1 MATPRTLAHSSA
13 KPHAV
18 IINAALHHLSI
29 SDARSP
35 HAGAAA
41 PTPTTNKAL
50 LKIGSEDKAT
60 AKKLG
65 EGGDNKAGLHLD
77 PHARAMAKN
86 GGRTPDLKRLTTR
99 YGIGVHR
106 ATADGGWTKLD

>member
-18 IINAALHHLSI
+18 IIGAALHQLST
-29 SDARSP
+29 SARSP

-41 PTPTTNKAL
+41 PTLATNEAL
-50 LKIGSEDKAT
+50 LKIGNEGKAT

-65 EGGDNKAGLHLD
+65 EGGNNKAGLHLG
-77 PHARAMAKN
+77 HRMAMTKN
-86 GGRTPDLKRLTTR
+86 GGRTPNLKCLTAR
-99 YGIGVHR
+99 SGIGVHR

>member
-1 MATPRTLAHSSA
+1 MATPRILAHSSA

-35 HAGAAA
+35 HAGATA
-41 PTPTTNKAL
+41 PTLATNKAL
-50 LKIGSEDKAT
+50 LKIGNEDKAT

-65 EGGDNKAGLHLD
+65 EGGNNKAGLHLGHGMVMVQNSGHLRHLGRRSASVR
-77 PHARAMAKN
+77 HAT
-86 GGRTPDLKRLTTR
+86 G
-99 YGIGVHR
+99 
-106 ATADGGWTKLD
+106 DGGWTKLD